1 MIVDM
6 LQFRFAAET
15 DTGLVRDNNEDSAFA
30 GPYLLAVAD
39 GVGGNAAGEVA
50 SATTTYVVSAMSLAH
65 PGTHPLSL
73 LQSSIEEAR
82 GQVHA
87 GVEADPARHG
97 MATTLTAILTD
108 GQRFG
113 LAHVG
118 DSRAYLLRDG
128 GLAPLTSDHTL
139 VQAMVD
145 TGRITAE
152 EAAASPMRSV
162 VLQAIDAEST
172 PTPDLIWLDLRA
184 GDRLLLCSDGL
195 TDLVSDTQILR
206 LLSADARSFAAT
218 GLVRAA
224 LEAGGRD
231 NVTCV
236 VADVVD
242 AEPVVG
248 AGQLIG
254 AARDLH
260 NVVDPGHVRP
270 VRSA

>member
-1 MIVDM
+1 M

-39 GVGGNAAGEVA
+39 GVGGAAAGEVA
-50 SATTTYVVSAMSLAH
+50 SATTTYVVSATALAH

-73 LQSSIEEAR
+73 LQHAIEDAR
-82 GQVHA
+82 SQVQA
-87 GVEADPARHG
+87 GVEALPARRG
-97 MATTLTAILTD
+97 MATTLTAVLTD
-108 GQRFG
+108 GHRFG

-128 GLAPLTSDHTL
+128 GLTPLSTDHTL
-139 VQAMVD
+139 VQAMLD
-145 TGRITAE
+145 TGRLSAE
-152 EAAASPMRSV
+152 EAAASRMRHV
-162 VLQAIDAEST
+162 VLQAIDAESS

-195 TDLVSDTQILR
+195 SDLVPDIEILR
-206 LLSADARSFAAT
+206 LLSAESRSLAAT
-218 GLVRAA
+218 GLINAA
-224 LEAGGRD
+224 LDLGGRD

-236 VADVVD
+236 VGDVVD

-248 AGQLIG
+248 QGVLVG
-254 AARDLH
+254 AARDLT
-260 NVVDPGHVRP
+260 NVVDPAHVQP

>member
-1 MIVDM
+1 M

-39 GVGGNAAGEVA
+39 GVGGAAAGEVA
-50 SATTTYVVSAMSLAH
+50 SATATYVVSANALAH
-65 PGTHPLSL
+65 PGTHPLGL
-73 LQSSIEEAR
+73 LQLAIEDAR
-82 GQVHA
+82 AQVRA
-87 GVEADPARHG
+87 GVEAVPERHG

-108 GQRFG
+108 GVRIG

-128 GLAPLTSDHTL
+128 GLVPLTADHTL
-139 VQAMVD
+139 VRALLD
-145 TGRITAE
+145 TGRITPE
-152 EAAASPMRSV
+152 EAAASHMNHV
-162 VLQAIDAEST
+162 VLQAIDADSV
-172 PTPDLIWLDLRA
+172 PTPDLIWLDLRP

-195 TDLVSDTQILR
+195 TDLVEDIDVLR
-206 LLSADARSFAAT
+206 LLSAESRSIAAT
-218 GLVRAA
+218 GLVQAA
-224 LEAGGRD
+224 LDAGGRD

-242 AEPVVG
+242 ADPIVGTGMLVG
-248 AGQLIG
+248 AAQDMG
-254 AARDLH
+254 
-260 NVVDPGHVRP
+260 NVVDPAHVRP

>member
-1 MIVDM
+1 M

-39 GVGGNAAGEVA
+39 GVGGAAAGEVA

-82 GQVHA
+82 GQVRA

-128 GLAPLTSDHTL
+128 GLVPLTSDHTL
-139 VQAMVD
+139 VQAHARHRPD
-145 TGRITAE
+145 HAPRRPPPPRCATSCCR
-152 EAAASPMRSV
+152 P
-162 VLQAIDAEST
+162 ST
-172 PTPDLIWLDLRA
+172 P
-184 GDRLLLCSDGL
+184 S
-195 TDLVSDTQILR
+195 
-206 LLSADARSFAAT
+206 RS
-218 GLVRAA
+218 
-224 LEAGGRD
+224 
-231 NVTCV
+231 
-236 VADVVD
+236 
-242 AEPVVG
+242 P
-248 AGQLIG
+248 
-254 AARDLH
+254 
-260 NVVDPGHVRP
+260 RP
-270 VRSA
+270 T

>member
-1 MIVDM
+1 M
-6 LQFRFAAET
+6 LQFRFAAES

-39 GVGGNAAGEVA
+39 GVGGAAAGEVA
-50 SATTTYVVSAMSLAH
+50 SATTTYVVSALTLAH
-65 PGTHPLSL
+65 PGTHPLGL
-73 LQSSIEEAR
+73 LQSSIEDAR
-82 GQVHA
+82 GQVRA
-87 GVEADPARHG
+87 GVEADPARLG
-97 MATTLTAILTD
+97 MATTLTAVLTD
-108 GQRFG
+108 GLRFG

-128 GLAPLTSDHTL
+128 GLVPLTTDHTL
-139 VQAMVD
+139 VQALLD

-152 EAAASPMRSV
+152 EAAASHMSHV
-162 VLQAIDAEST
+162 VLQAIDAESI

-195 TDLVSDTQILR
+195 TDLVPDIEILR
-206 LLSADARSFAAT
+206 LLGVESRSIAAT
-218 GLVRAA
+218 GLVQAA
-224 LEAGGRD
+224 LDAGGRD

-236 VADVVD
+236 VGDVVD

-248 AGQLIG
+248 QGTLVG

-260 NVVDPGHVRP
+260 NVVDPTHVRP

>member
-1 MIVDM
+1 M

-39 GVGGNAAGEVA
+39 GVGGAAAGEVA
-50 SATTTYVVSAMSLAH
+50 SATTTYVVSAMTLAH
-65 PGTHPLSL
+65 PGTHPLGL
-73 LQSSIEEAR
+73 LQSSIEDAR
-82 GQVHA
+82 GQVRA
-87 GVEADPARHG
+87 GVEADPARLG

-108 GQRFG
+108 GHRFG

-128 GLAPLTSDHTL
+128 GLVPLSTDHTL
-139 VQAMVD
+139 VQALLD

-152 EAAASPMRSV
+152 EAAESHMSHV
-162 VLQAIDAEST
+162 VLQAIDADSV

-195 TDLVSDTQILR
+195 TDLVPDVEILR
-206 LLSADARSFAAT
+206 LLGVESRSIAAT
-218 GLVRAA
+218 GLVQAA
-224 LEAGGRD
+224 LDAGGRD

-236 VADVVD
+236 VGDVVD

-248 AGQLIG
+248 QGMLVG
-254 AARDLH
+254 AARDLR

>member
-1 MIVDM
+1 M

-15 DTGLVRDNNEDSAFA
+15 DTGLVRDHNEDSAFA

-73 LQSSIEEAR
+73 LQSSIEDAR
-82 GQVHA
+82 GQVRV
-87 GVEADPARHG
+87 GVEAHPEHRG

-128 GLAPLTSDHTL
+128 GLVSLTSDHTL

-152 EAAASPMRSV
+152 EAAVSPMRNI
-162 VLQAIDAEST
+162 VLQAIDGET
-172 PTPDLIWLDLRA
+172 VPTPDLIWLDLRA

-195 TDLVSDTQILR
+195 SDLVPDSEILR
-206 LLSADARSFAAT
+206 LLSTESRSIAAT
-218 GLVRAA
+218 GLVQAA
-224 LEAGGRD
+224 LDAGGND

-236 VADVVD
+236 VGDVVD

-248 AGQLIG
+248 TGMMIG

-260 NVVDPGHVRP
+260 NVVDPTHVRP